1 MVIDDT
7 SIIQELKDDYG
18 LTAVVLRCPC
28 ACEAN
33 SMFGIP
39 KPDCPY
45 CYGEG
50 KIQYGI
56 DEVEFL

>member
-1 MVIDDT
+1 MTVKDE

-18 LTAVVLRCPC
+18 LTAAILRCPC
-28 ACEAN
+28 ACDAN
-33 SMFGIP
+33 SATGHP
-39 KPDCPY
+39 KKDCPY